1 MFEFDEQLAKKD
13 DDVFHFVA
21 YVEVKGRLYELDG
34 LKEGPVDL
42 GKCDEGDWLKT
53 VKPVLD
59 KRIQRFTVT
68 TSSLSSHLLCLLTFF
83 LSLIFFPPSSYIHLY
98 VFFLLKFICIS
109 NCRINID
116 DH

>member
-59 KRIQRFTVT
+59 QRIQRFGVT
-68 TSSLSSHLLCLLTFF
+68 NSLSSPFLFSPLFF
-83 LSLIFFPPSSYIHLY
+83 LCTYTFISVCFSYFSVCASLTA
-98 VFFLLKFICIS
+98 V
-109 NCRINID
+109 
-116 DH
+116 